1 MVFVAIWRTTLLR
14 VLAMP
19 VTLELC
25 ARQRLNVKLQRI
37 LVIILVLASI
47 SPISQITH
55 VCALT
60 VSTELT
66 ATRFNRVTLTLAW
79 MAQLAKTRLYSM
91 LLEPRFKRLRVIVTA
106 TTKVS
111 FAEIYRCVPAVLV
124 RITVGALT
132 TAILPVIP
140 AFVHLA
146 IPVPISSAIAKTK
159 ATLFSIN
166 SQI

>member
-1 MVFVAIWRTTLLR
+1 
-14 VLAMP
+14 
-19 VTLELC
+19 
-25 ARQRLNVKLQRI
+25 
-37 LVIILVLASI
+37 
-47 SPISQITH
+47 
-55 VCALT
+55 
-60 VSTELT
+60 
-66 ATRFNRVTLTLAW
+66 

-166 SQI
+166 FQIFLFLAIAMGSPSLKLVQQAKIWWESRRPIQVRLDLFLSHRCQLCSCCENSV